1 VGYFEASR
9 GDKMR
14 VFSRLCARFQGWLPM
29 LFFAG
34 KRFFGVCATTFSAN
48 RAGICTHIAGQ
59 LAHIVGTRRAKKIH
73 CPPLGRGGR
82 SPSYFFL
89 GFLSYATLRPT
100 FFRYFF
106 LK

>member
-1 VGYFEASR
+1 
-9 GDKMR
+9 
-14 VFSRLCARFQGWLPM
+14 M

-100 FFRYFF
+100 FFGIFF
-106 LK
+106 LKYFFFTETEGLRLPFPLARQAVGRAGRW